1 MSGVPRNCL
10 DWCRG
15 IPVDEGEFCALSHAR
30 KISRCFDGG
39 RYTLP
44 SPPRNVRVTPVSE
57 SAVRAEWEQPEKNA
71 EMVELYRIM
80 WREEGSRYNLDSRF
94 WRLIFTSGDWGHWC
108 YFKCLMPNFNRSLL
122 PPQARLV
129 F

>member
-1 MSGVPRNCL
+1 MNLIEFSPPSSPSSADGSDHRHCCSVSGVPRNCL

-80 WREEGSRYNLDSRF
+80 WREEGSR
-94 WRLIFTSGDWGHWC
+94 
-108 YFKCLMPNFNRSLL
+108 
-122 PPQARLV
+122 
-129 F
+129 

>member
-1 MSGVPRNCL
+1 MTGVPRNCL

-30 KISRCFDGG
+30 KISRCFDDG

-57 SAVRAEWEQPEKNA
+57 NSVRAEWEQPEKNA

-80 WREEGSRYNLDSRF
+80 WREEGSRYVQPISVCSFIGVCRLYCNLTGKQN
-94 WRLIFTSGDWGHWC
+94 I
-108 YFKCLMPNFNRSLL
+108 
-122 PPQARLV
+122 
-129 F
+129 